1 MVHHYQG
8 GKMLFQYG
16 KVVTGSHFYDRK
28 DMQKKVLNFL
38 TSGQSF
44 MLKAPRRYGKTSL
57 IKEVMRENNI
67 DCFSIDF
74 RKTPRLEIFNDML
87 LEYVYSKMGIKGAL
101 GQMKENAIAFL
112 RQHKTTV
119 GIKTDLFEA
128 SVEFFSNDKTS
139 QDIRLIRALDFL
151 ENVAKELNTRF
162 YVFFDEFQDVKK
174 ITSKFDILELMR
186 GAIQHHE
193 HVCYIFAGSNMT
205 MMTEVFEN
213 KKSPF
218 YNFCRKLKLDAFDI
232 QELAKEIQAAL
243 RKKEIVFESD
253 KLLLTLLQRLK
264 GHPANTMLVM
274 GIIESKMMDMQKM
287 MIDQVIIDAAYEE
300 ALEEMGDLI
309 SEYLKEIRTKEHLH
323 DVLFRM
329 ANGEEQVLEPS
340 SLQQKRKYLV
350 DMGYLLHID
359 RGEYQI
365 IDGFLEEDMKR
376 LNDS

>member
-1 MVHHYQG
+1 MVCHCRG

-28 DMQKKVLNFL
+28 EMQKKVLNFL

-44 MLKAPRRYGKTSL
+44 MIKAPRRYGKTSL
-57 IKEVMRENNI
+57 IKEVMRKNNI

-87 LEYVYSKMGIKGAL
+87 LEYVYSKMGIKGAI

-119 GIKTDLFEA
+119 GIKTDIFET

-139 QDIRLIRALDFL
+139 QDIRLTRALDFL

-174 ITSKFDILELMR
+174 ITSEFDILELMR

-193 HVCYIFAGSNMT
+193 HICYIFAGSNMT

-232 QELAKEIQAAL
+232 TELAKEIQAAL
-243 RKKEIVFESD
+243 RKKKIAFASD
-253 KLLLTLLQRLK
+253 ELLLSLLQRLK

-274 GIIESKMMDMQKM
+274 GIIESKMMDNQKM
-287 MIDQVIIDAAYEE
+287 MIDQAIIDEAYEE

-309 SEYLKEIRTKEHLH
+309 SEYLKEVRTKEHLH

-365 IDGFLEEDMKR
+365 IDGFLEEDLKR
-376 LNDS
+376 FNG

>member
-1 MVHHYQG
+1 MVCHCRG

-16 KVVTGSHFYDRK
+16 KVVTGSHFYDRNE
-28 DMQKKVLNFL
+28 MQKKVLNFL

-44 MLKAPRRYGKTSL
+44 MIKAPRRYGKTSL
-57 IKEVMRENNI
+57 IKEVMRKNNI

-87 LEYVYSKMGIKGAL
+87 LEYVYSKMGIKGAI

-119 GIKTDLFEA
+119 GIKTDIFET

-139 QDIRLIRALDFL
+139 QDIRLTRALDFL

-174 ITSKFDILELMR
+174 ITSEFDILELMR

-193 HVCYIFAGSNMT
+193 HICYIFAGSNMT

-232 QELAKEIQAAL
+232 TELAKEIQAAL
-243 RKKEIVFESD
+243 RKKEIAFASD
-253 KLLLTLLQRLK
+253 ELLLSLLQRLK

-274 GIIESKMMDMQKM
+274 GIIESKMMDNQKM
-287 MIDQVIIDAAYEE
+287 MIDQAIIDEAYEE

-309 SEYLKEIRTKEHLH
+309 SEYLKEVRTKEHLH

-365 IDGFLEEDMKR
+365 IDGFLEEDLKR
-376 LNDS
+376 FNG

>member
-1 MVHHYQG
+1 MVCHCRG

-28 DMQKKVLNFL
+28 EMQKKVLNFL
-38 TSGQSF
+38 KSGQSF
-44 MLKAPRRYGKTSL
+44 MVKAPRRYGKTSL
-57 IKEVMRENNI
+57 IKEVIRKNNI

-119 GIKTDLFEA
+119 GIKTDIFET

-139 QDIRLIRALDFL
+139 QDIRLTRALDFL
-151 ENVAKELNTRF
+151 ENVAKEMNTRF

-174 ITSKFDILELMR
+174 ITSEFDILELMR
-186 GAIQHHE
+186 GAIQYHE
-193 HVCYIFAGSNMT
+193 HICYIFAGSNMT

-232 QELAKEIQAAL
+232 TELAKEIQAAL
-243 RKKEIVFESD
+243 RKKEIAFASD
-253 KLLLTLLQRLK
+253 ELLRSLLERLK

-274 GIIESKMMDMQKM
+274 GIIESKMMDNQKM
-287 MIDQVIIDAAYEE
+287 MIDQAIIDESYEE

-309 SEYLKEIRTKEHLH
+309 SEYLKEVRTKEHLH

-365 IDGFLEEDMKR
+365 IDGFLEEDLKR
-376 LNDS
+376 FNG

>member
-1 MVHHYQG
+1 MVCHCRG

-28 DMQKKVLNFL
+28 EMQKKVLNFL

-44 MLKAPRRYGKTSL
+44 MIKAPRRYGKTSL
-57 IKEVMRENNI
+57 IKEVMRENNL

-87 LEYVYSKMGIKGAL
+87 LEYVYSKMGIKGAI

-119 GIKTDLFEA
+119 GIKTDIFET

-151 ENVAKELNTRF
+151 ENVAKEMNTRF

-174 ITSKFDILELMR
+174 ITSEFDILELMR

-193 HVCYIFAGSNMT
+193 HICYIFAGSNMT

-232 QELAKEIQAAL
+232 TELAKEIQAAL
-243 RKKEIVFESD
+243 RKKEIAFASD
-253 KLLLTLLQRLK
+253 ELLRSLLQRLK

-274 GIIESKMMDMQKM
+274 GIIESKMMDNQKM
-287 MIDQVIIDAAYEE
+287 MIDQAIIDEAYEE

-309 SEYLKEIRTKEHLH
+309 SEYLKEVRTKEHLH

-365 IDGFLEEDMKR
+365 IDGFLEEDLKR
-376 LNDS
+376 FNG

>member
-1 MVHHYQG
+1 MVCHCRG

-28 DMQKKVLNFL
+28 EMQKKVLNFL
-38 TSGQSF
+38 KSGQSF
-44 MLKAPRRYGKTSL
+44 MVKAPRRYGKTSL
-57 IKEVMRENNI
+57 IKEVIRKNNI

-119 GIKTDLFEA
+119 GIKTDIFET

-139 QDIRLIRALDFL
+139 QDIRLTRALDFL
-151 ENVAKELNTRF
+151 ENVAKEMNTRF

-174 ITSKFDILELMR
+174 ITSEFDILELMR
-186 GAIQHHE
+186 GAIQYHE
-193 HVCYIFAGSNMT
+193 HICYIFAGSNMT

-232 QELAKEIQAAL
+232 TELAKEIQAAL
-243 RKKEIVFESD
+243 RKKEIAFASD
-253 KLLLTLLQRLK
+253 ELLRSLLERLK

-274 GIIESKMMDMQKM
+274 GIIESKMMDNQKM
-287 MIDQVIIDAAYEE
+287 MIDQAIIDESYEE

-309 SEYLKEIRTKEHLH
+309 SEYLKEVRTKEHLH

-329 ANGEEQVLEPS
+329 ANSEEQVLEPS

-365 IDGFLEEDMKR
+365 IDGFLEEDLKR
-376 LNDS
+376 FNG

>member
-1 MVHHYQG
+1 MVCHCRG

-28 DMQKKVLNFL
+28 EMQKKVLNFL

-44 MLKAPRRYGKTSL
+44 MIKAPRRYGKTSL
-57 IKEVMRENNI
+57 IKEVMRKNNI

-87 LEYVYSKMGIKGAL
+87 LEYVYSKMGIKGAI

-119 GIKTDLFEA
+119 GIKTDIFET

-139 QDIRLIRALDFL
+139 QDIRLTRALDFL

-174 ITSKFDILELMR
+174 ITSEFDILELMR

-193 HVCYIFAGSNMT
+193 HICYIFAGSNMT

-232 QELAKEIQAAL
+232 TELAKEIQAAL
-243 RKKEIVFESD
+243 RKKEIAFASD
-253 KLLLTLLQRLK
+253 ELLRSLLQRLK

-274 GIIESKMMDMQKM
+274 GIIESKMMDNQKM
-287 MIDQVIIDAAYEE
+287 MIDQAIIDEAYEE

-309 SEYLKEIRTKEHLH
+309 SEYLKEVRTKEHLH

-365 IDGFLEEDMKR
+365 IDGFLEEDLKR
-376 LNDS
+376 FNG

>member
-1 MVHHYQG
+1 MVCHYRG

-28 DMQKKVLNFL
+28 EMQKKVLNFL
-38 TSGQSF
+38 KSGQSF

-57 IKEVMRENNI
+57 IKEVMRENNL

-74 RKTPRLEIFNDML
+74 RKTPRLELFNDML
-87 LEYVYSKMGIKGAL
+87 LEYIYSKMGIKGAI

-119 GIKTDLFEA
+119 GIKTDIFET

-139 QDIRLIRALDFL
+139 QDIRLTRALDFL
-151 ENVAKELNTRF
+151 ENVAKEMNTRF

-174 ITSKFDILELMR
+174 ITSEFDILELMR

-193 HVCYIFAGSNMT
+193 HICYIFAGSNMT

-232 QELAKEIQAAL
+232 TELAKEIQAAL
-243 RKKEIVFESD
+243 RKKKIAFASD
-253 KLLLTLLQRLK
+253 ELLLLLLQRLK

-274 GIIESKMMDMQKM
+274 GIIESKMMDTQKI
-287 MIDQVIIDAAYEE
+287 MIDQAIINEAYEE

-365 IDGFLEEDMKR
+365 IDGFLEEDLKR
-376 LNDS
+376 FNG

>member
-1 MVHHYQG
+1 
-8 GKMLFQYG
+8 MLFQYG

-28 DMQKKVLNFL
+28 DMQKKVQSFL
-38 TSGQSF
+38 KSGQSF

-57 IKEVMRENNI
+57 IKEVMLENKI
-67 DCFSIDF
+67 DYFSIDF
-74 RKTPRLEIFNDML
+74 RKTPRLELFNDML
-87 LEYVYSKMGIKGAL
+87 LEYIYSKMGIKGAL

-112 RQHKTTV
+112 REHKTTV

-139 QDIRLIRALDFL
+139 QDVRLTRALDFL
-151 ENVAKELNTRF
+151 ENVAKEMNTKF

-174 ITSKFDILELMR
+174 ITSEFDILELMR
-186 GAIQHHE
+186 GAMQHHE

-232 QELAKEIQAAL
+232 AELTKEIQVAL
-243 RKKEIVFESD
+243 KTKEIVFESD
-253 KLLLTLLQRLK
+253 ALLVSLLQKLK

-274 GIIESKMMDMQKM
+274 GIIESKMMDTQKM
-287 MIDQVIIDAAYEE
+287 IIDQAIIDEAYEE

-309 SEYLKEIRTKEHLH
+309 GEYLKEIRTKEHLH
-323 DVLFRM
+323 DVIFRM

-350 DMGYLLHID
+350 DMGYLLRIN
-359 RGEYQI
+359 RGAYQI

-376 LNDS
+376 LND

>member
-1 MVHHYQG
+1 MVCHCRG

-28 DMQKKVLNFL
+28 EMQKKVLNFL
-38 TSGQSF
+38 KSGQSF
-44 MLKAPRRYGKTSL
+44 MVKAPRRYGKTSL
-57 IKEVMRENNI
+57 IKEVMRENNL

-74 RKTPRLEIFNDML
+74 RKTPRLELFNDML
-87 LEYVYSKMGIKGAL
+87 LEYIYSKMGIKGAI

-119 GIKTDLFEA
+119 GIKTDIFET

-139 QDIRLIRALDFL
+139 QDIRLTRALDFL
-151 ENVAKELNTRF
+151 ENVAKEMNTRF

-174 ITSKFDILELMR
+174 ITSEFDILELMR

-193 HVCYIFAGSNMT
+193 HICYIFAGSNMT

-232 QELAKEIQAAL
+232 TELAKEIQAAL
-243 RKKEIVFESD
+243 RKKEIAFASD
-253 KLLLTLLQRLK
+253 ELLLSLLQRLK

-274 GIIESKMMDMQKM
+274 GIIESKMMDTQKM
-287 MIDQVIIDAAYEE
+287 MIDQAIINEAYEE

-365 IDGFLEEDMKR
+365 IDGFLEEDLKR
-376 LNDS
+376 FNG

>member
-1 MVHHYQG
+1 MVCHCRG

-28 DMQKKVLNFL
+28 EMQKKVLNFL
-38 TSGQSF
+38 KSGQSF
-44 MLKAPRRYGKTSL
+44 MVKAPRRYGKTSL
-57 IKEVMRENNI
+57 IKEVMRENNL

-74 RKTPRLEIFNDML
+74 RKTPRLELFNDML
-87 LEYVYSKMGIKGAL
+87 LEYIYSKMGIKGAI

-119 GIKTDLFEA
+119 GIKTDIFET

-139 QDIRLIRALDFL
+139 QDIRLTRALDFL
-151 ENVAKELNTRF
+151 ENVAKEMNTRF

-174 ITSKFDILELMR
+174 ITSEFDILELMR

-193 HVCYIFAGSNMT
+193 HICYIFAGSNMT

-232 QELAKEIQAAL
+232 PELAKEIQAAL
-243 RKKEIVFESD
+243 RKKEIAFASD
-253 KLLLTLLQRLK
+253 ELLLSLLQRLK

-274 GIIESKMMDMQKM
+274 GIIESKMMDTHKM
-287 MIDQVIIDAAYEE
+287 MIDQAIIDEAYEE

-365 IDGFLEEDMKR
+365 IDGFLEEDLKR
-376 LNDS
+376 FNG

>member
-1 MVHHYQG
+1 
-8 GKMLFQYG
+8 MLFQYG

-28 DMQKKVLNFL
+28 EMQKKVLNFL
-38 TSGQSF
+38 KSGQSF
-44 MLKAPRRYGKTSL
+44 MVKAPRRYGKTSL
-57 IKEVMRENNI
+57 IKEVMRENNL

-74 RKTPRLEIFNDML
+74 RKTPRLELFNDML
-87 LEYVYSKMGIKGAL
+87 LEYIYSKMGIKGAI

-112 RQHKTTV
+112 RQHKMTV
-119 GIKTDLFEA
+119 GIKTDIFET

-139 QDIRLIRALDFL
+139 QDIRLTRALDFF
-151 ENVAKELNTRF
+151 ENVAKEMNTKF

-174 ITSKFDILELMR
+174 ITSEFDILELMR

-193 HVCYIFAGSNMT
+193 HICYIFAGSNMT

-232 QELAKEIQAAL
+232 TELAKEIQAAL
-243 RKKEIVFESD
+243 RKKEIAFESD
-253 KLLLTLLQRLK
+253 ELLLSLLQRLK

-274 GIIESKMMDMQKM
+274 GIIESKMMDTHKM
-287 MIDQVIIDAAYEE
+287 IIDQAIIDEAYEE

-309 SEYLKEIRTKEHLH
+309 SEYLKEVRTKEHLH

-359 RGEYQI
+359 RGDYQI
-365 IDGFLEEDMKR
+365 IDGFFEEDLR
-376 LNDS
+376 RFNG

>member
-1 MVHHYQG
+1 MVCHCRG

-28 DMQKKVLNFL
+28 EMQKKVLNFL

-44 MLKAPRRYGKTSL
+44 MIKAPRRYGKTSL
-57 IKEVMRENNI
+57 IKEVMRKNNI

-119 GIKTDLFEA
+119 GIKTDIFET

-139 QDIRLIRALDFL
+139 QDIRLTRALDFL

-174 ITSKFDILELMR
+174 ITSEFDILELMR

-193 HVCYIFAGSNMT
+193 HICYIFAGSNMT

-232 QELAKEIQAAL
+232 TELAKEIQAAL
-243 RKKEIVFESD
+243 RKKEIAFASD
-253 KLLLTLLQRLK
+253 ELLLSLLQRLK

-274 GIIESKMMDMQKM
+274 GIIESKMMDNQKM
-287 MIDQVIIDAAYEE
+287 MIDQAIIDEAYEE

-309 SEYLKEIRTKEHLH
+309 SEYLKEVRTKEHLH

-365 IDGFLEEDMKR
+365 IDGFLEEDLKR
-376 LNDS
+376 FNG